1 MQDKRYNFKHIFLII
16 KTAPCDRESVVYADT
31 GPISLEFIIPAFIF
45 AYRLKGNAG
54 AISINLKCRKSSRR
68 KTKVVSFPPTFVFR
82 PLTPP
87 YVPFGIR
94 RFLIFGAFGHSSPLD
109 MGILPCEGWHWMQ
122 PISLLGSWLL
132 TNTLCSH
139 FPTYRPSVVRYRTFE
154 GSLPVYVASSSSS
167 RYTSVSACV
176 AIGRLLQEQISYPP
190 I

>member
-1 MQDKRYNFKHIFLII
+1 M
-16 KTAPCDRESVVYADT
+16 
-31 GPISLEFIIPAFIF
+31 
-45 AYRLKGNAG
+45 
-54 AISINLKCRKSSRR
+54 
-68 KTKVVSFPPTFVFR
+68 SFPPTFAFR

-154 GSLPVYVASSSSS
+154 GSLPVFGPTFCRRLPSD
-167 RYTSVSACV
+167 SVSRRTPLPLAV
-176 AIGRLLQEQISYPP
+176 TFPLSGRFGDFHPLEYVRAGRTKMRLTRKSASKREGKFASITWPTEHGTLLE
-190 I
+190 

>member
-1 MQDKRYNFKHIFLII
+1 M
-16 KTAPCDRESVVYADT
+16 
-31 GPISLEFIIPAFIF
+31 
-45 AYRLKGNAG
+45 
-54 AISINLKCRKSSRR
+54 
-68 KTKVVSFPPTFVFR
+68 SFPPTFAFR

-154 GSLPVYVASSSSS
+154 GSLPVYKSLHPSKPFGFQPISLKVVYGSCRSFLLSFFHKVPFYTLVSIKFGPS
-167 RYTSVSACV
+167 LSCRY
-176 AIGRLLQEQISYPP
+176 
-190 I
+190 